1 MQSIENSQIRVLNNE
16 TRVLG
21 YKADGVDLLCGKI
34 EGHMLMSRY
43 QIESFIDQGKFGRIY
58 NITDLTKNR
67 PQKPLVVKLLDYS
80 KDNMQEVKIMS
91 RIWKSTKTSK
101 AAARWFGKVPK
112 VCKFGYIL
120 HVEDKQFVSQ
130 VKWENVQKGIFKSYI
145 IMPRMHMNLQTFF
158 DKRKEFSDKS
168 IYSLGIQ
175 LLNIFEQIHEA
186 GFVYND
192 LKLDNLM
199 IDD

>member
-1 MQSIENSQIRVLNNE
+1 
-16 TRVLG
+16 
-21 YKADGVDLLCGKI
+21 
-34 EGHMLMSRY
+34 
-43 QIESFIDQGKFGRIY
+43 
-58 NITDLTKNR
+58 
-67 PQKPLVVKLLDYS
+67 
-80 KDNMQEVKIMS
+80 
-91 RIWKSTKTSK
+91 
-101 AAARWFGKVPK
+101 
-112 VCKFGYIL
+112 
-120 HVEDKQFVSQ
+120 
-130 VKWENVQKGIFKSYI
+130 
-145 IMPRMHMNLQTFF
+145 MPRMHMNLQTFF